1 MDRTAV
7 SALGRMRR
15 MLTRVVLKL
24 ADDSPKMQAHQVES
38 YDGVVRDQ
46 VEHFQHY
53 GFTSVPHPGAEGVGL
68 SIGGSTNHMVVL
80 NVDDRRYRMKG
91 LEGGEVAI
99 YDDQGQSVHL
109 TREGIVVKGA
119 GLPMVFEDTPSIT
132 FRADNFVRFETPRVE
147 ATQLIQSMQLT
158 AGGVTGGVGS
168 VVATMNGGTVNFN
181 NVVSNYESCTTTYTG
196 SSITSNGKPVDHTH
210 RHIEHDAGGPTDT
223 PS

>member
-24 ADDSPKMQAHQVES
+24 VDDGPKMQAHQVES
-38 YDGVVRDQ
+38 YDGLVRDK

-53 GFTSVPHPGAEGVGL
+53 GFTSVPFPGAEGVGL

-91 LEGGEVAI
+91 LEGGEVSI

-132 FRADNFVRFETPRVE
+132 FKVDNFVRFETPRVE

-158 AGGVTGGVGS
+158 AGGVAGGVGE
-168 VVATMNGGTVNFN
+168 VVATMNGGSVNFN
-181 NVVSNYESCTTTYTG
+181 NMTSNYQGCTTTYNG
-196 SSITSNGKPVDHTH
+196 SSITSDGLPIDHTH
-210 RHIEHDAGGPTDT
+210 RHIERGVGGLTDT

>member
-1 MDRTAV
+1 MERTAV

-24 ADDSPKMQAHQVES
+24 VDDGSKMQAHQVES
-38 YDGVVRDQ
+38 YDGLVRDK

-53 GFTSVPHPGAEGVGL
+53 GFTSVPFPGAEGVGL

-132 FRADNFVRFETPRVE
+132 MKASAFIRLETPRVE
-147 ATQLIQSMQLT
+147 ATQLIQTMQLT
-158 AGGVTGGVGS
+158 AGGVAGGVGP

-181 NVVSNYESCTTTYTG
+181 NVASNYQSCTTTYNG
-196 SSITSNGKPVDHTH
+196 STITSEGVPIDHRH